1 MRHPLRIA
9 SSTMTEKA
17 PVWMNRGFFKGVGRS
32 VAVDLLQDLRAR
44 RIEHRKAGSRR
55 AIDQH
60 DRGIAL
66 VEVDPW
72 RHAQQARITD
82 LRTRTAGMHCVTR
95 NPPAEPIPI
104 ESAEIGSAPCRERE
118 CS

>member
-1 MRHPLRIA
+1 
-9 SSTMTEKA
+9 MTEKA
-17 PVWMNRGFFKGVGRS
+17 PVWMHRGFFKGVGRS

-72 RHAQQARITD
+72 RRAQQARITD
-82 LRTRTAGMHCVTR
+82 LRTRTAGLDRVIRHPTAEAVADRKSTR
-95 NPPAEPIPI
+95 LN
-104 ESAEIGSAPCRERE
+104 SSH
-118 CS
+118 